1 MCLPQNSP
9 HAPSNYT
16 GRHSAAK
23 TPPHCHIIHT
33 QLCGQAG
40 VCVMFSWRSP
50 VAACG
55 SLRSRKFP
63 SELSGSLTNPHTHP
77 PTPPHPLPLAL
88 PSEPCPRYL
97 PAQPPPLL
105 SSLLLL
111 VLLVASSS
119 LFLACRQCIVFM
131 YSTHMC
137 DVNRDADADVDCDSE
152 LADCVWWQM
161 LMRPGGNSSVGPK
174 NTHSYCQ
181 LEYLGRVSTR
191 ICVTPCPPHPPPLEG
206 IPRRA

>member
-77 PTPPHPLPLAL
+77 QPLPLPLPL

-97 PAQPPPLL
+97 PAQPPTPSSAPCCCL
-105 SSLLLL
+105 SFLLLRRCRRCSL
-111 VLLVASSS
+111 RVASA
-119 LFLACRQCIVFM
+119 LFLCTRRTCATSTATQTSTSTAAASWLIV
-131 YSTHMC
+131 S
-137 DVNRDADADVDCDSE
+137 
-152 LADCVWWQM
+152 
-161 LMRPGGNSSVGPK
+161 GGK
-174 NTHSYCQ
+174 C
-181 LEYLGRVSTR
+181 
-191 ICVTPCPPHPPPLEG
+191 
-206 IPRRA
+206 

>member
-77 PTPPHPLPLAL
+77 PTPSRSPKRTL
-88 PSEPCPRYL
+88 PSLSACPTTSPPQLLAAACPSCCFVVVVPCVSPVHCFY
-97 PAQPPPLL
+97 
-105 SSLLLL
+105 
-111 VLLVASSS
+111 VLDAHVR
-119 LFLACRQCIVFM
+119 RQQ
-131 YSTHMC
+131 
-137 DVNRDADADVDCDSE
+137 RRRRRRR
-152 LADCVWWQM
+152 LRQ
-161 LMRPGGNSSVGPK
+161 RVG
-174 NTHSYCQ
+174 
-181 LEYLGRVSTR
+181 
-191 ICVTPCPPHPPPLEG
+191 
-206 IPRRA
+206 

>member
-77 PTPPHPLPLAL
+77 PTPLSLLSQANLAL
-88 PSEPCPRYL
+88 AICPTNS
-97 PAQPPPLL
+97 PWPLL

-137 DVNRDADADVDCDSE
+137 DVNSDADVDCDSGSK

-161 LMRPGGNSSVGPK
+161 LMRPGGNSSAGPK

-206 IPRRA
+206 IPRQA

>member
-9 HAPSNYT
+9 HAPRNYS

-77 PTPPHPLPLAL
+77 PTPPPSRSPKRTL
-88 PSEPCPRYL
+88 PSL
-97 PAQPPPLL
+97 SAQPTPLGPSSAPCCCL
-105 SSLLLL
+105 SFLLLRRRCRRCSL
-111 VLLVASSS
+111 RVASA
-119 LFLACRQCIVFM
+119 LFLCTRRTCATSTATQTQTSTATASWLIV
-131 YSTHMC
+131 S
-137 DVNRDADADVDCDSE
+137 
-152 LADCVWWQM
+152 
-161 LMRPGGNSSVGPK
+161 GGK
-174 NTHSYCQ
+174 C
-181 LEYLGRVSTR
+181 
-191 ICVTPCPPHPPPLEG
+191 
-206 IPRRA
+206 